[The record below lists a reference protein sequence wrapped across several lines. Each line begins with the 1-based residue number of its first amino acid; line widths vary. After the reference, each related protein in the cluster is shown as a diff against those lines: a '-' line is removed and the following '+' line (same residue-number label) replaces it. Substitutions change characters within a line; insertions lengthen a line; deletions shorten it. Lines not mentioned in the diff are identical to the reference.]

1 VNKEKPR
8 ISRVGWLFFIA
19 VLAGLACNMPML
31 NVAPVPVAVT
41 TSTPVPVHATE
52 TIEVIPTSLPTATAT
67 LPAPPTASPSPNPP
81 PQDLDQTPLYW
92 FAPLPPMP
100 TSEGRPFIGSED
112 FMALFKPEAPWKE
125 GASHIQVIKLY
136 GEWVAYHASDAELRQ
151 VVQDLQV
158 RRMALAV
165 EAGPLNASSS
175 CGEGVESFA
184 GIEEGLRIAQRIK
197 QAGGTLHLIAL
208 DEPYFFGHFYDGPHT
223 CRWTDQYIAQ
233 QVAKYIQAM
242 RSVFPEV
249 RVGDTEPLAGGAGSA
264 QYQAWIVAFQAVNGY
279 NLDFLHLDID
289 WNKADWPEEVKA
301 IEEFGKVRG
310 VEVGLIYTGNWSDS
324 SDEAWLSIAGER
336 VKQYELVHA
345 GKLEHVLFQSWHD
358 KPDRV
363 VPESE
368 PYTFAGFIHNYF
380 QDKSGL
386 GLRLTGAGANLA
398 YHKKVRFSTALPGNG
413 GELAVDGNPGTW
425 WSAGATAPQWIEV
438 DLGAVY
444 NIQSIRLVTSQSPSG
459 LTVHT
464 LRGKGD
470 GVQDSYTILHTFEGI
485 TEDEQALVYTPAHP
499 WQGVRYLRIETLD
512 SPSWVAWSE
521 IEIIDAGG
529 R

>member
-1 VNKEKPR
+1 
-8 ISRVGWLFFIA
+8 
-19 VLAGLACNMPML
+19 MPML
-31 NVAPVPVAVT
+31 NVVPIAIQVPSPTLALAQATVTFTVTPTDPPAATDIPPV
-41 TSTPVPVHATE
+41 
-52 TIEVIPTSLPTATAT
+52 
-67 LPAPPTASPSPNPP
+67 PPTASPSPIPP

-100 TSEGRPFIGSED
+100 TSDGRPFTGSDD
-112 FMALFKPEAPWKE
+112 FMALFEPEAPWKE
-125 GASHIQVIKLY
+125 AAGRIQVFKLY

-151 VVQDLQV
+151 VVQDIEQRHL
-158 RRMALAV
+158 ALAV
-165 EAGPLNASSS
+165 EAGPLNATSS
-175 CGEGVESFA
+175 CGEGVEGFA

-208 DEPYFFGHFYDGPHT
+208 DEPYFFGHFYAGPHT

-233 QVAKYIQAM
+233 QVGKYIQAM

-249 RVGDTEPLAGGAGSA
+249 RVGDTEPLAGEAGSA
-264 QYQAWIVAFQAVNGY
+264 PYQAWIVAFQAVNGY

-289 WNKADWPEEVKA
+289 WNRTDWPEEVKA
-301 IEEFGKVRG
+301 IEEFGQVRG
-310 VEVGLIYTGNWSDS
+310 VDVGLIYTGNWLDS

-336 VKQYELVHA
+336 VKQYEVDQA
-345 GKLEHVLFQSWHD
+345 GRLEHVLFQSWHD

-363 VPESE
+363 IPESD
-368 PYTFAGFIHNYF
+368 PYSFTGFIRNYF
-380 QDKSGL
+380 LDKAQL

-398 YHKKVRFSTALPGNG
+398 YHKIVRFSTALPGNK

-425 WSAGATAPQWIEV
+425 WSAGANAPQWIEV

-444 NIQSIRLVTSQSPSG
+444 NIQSIRLVTSQDPSG

-464 LRGKGD
+464 VRGKGA
-470 GVQDSYTILHTFEGI
+470 GVQDSYIVLYTFEGI
-485 TEDEQALVYTPAHP
+485 TQDSQALTYAPPQP
-499 WQGVRYLRIETLD
+499 WQGIRYLRIETLD
-512 SPSWVAWSE
+512 SPSWVAWRE
-521 IEIIDAGG
+521 IEIIDAGT